1 MAAPDVT
8 FSASKTALGV
18 GDFIT
23 VSFTSDIAMSA
34 FEARATTFGAA
45 YGVGIGTLVGAFSAT
60 PAGVQRTF
68 EIYETELV
76 NGDGQ
81 YRISLFAQSAISI
94 HAPRAGSDVQYC
106 HHDCTDHYISI
117 HAPRAGSDSR
127 TVRFFS
133 FIIVHSAQTAA
144 FHAQTMC
151 VTCAIGHLG
160 ASNLLL

>member
-81 YRISLFAQSAISI
+81 YRISLFAQSAEDGAWNDNYLLIPGGADGLI
-94 HAPRAGSDVQYC
+94 TSDGKQYLC
-106 HHDCTDHYISI
+106 
-117 HAPRAGSDSR
+117 
-127 TVRFFS
+127 VR
-133 FIIVHSAQTAA
+133 
-144 FHAQTMC
+144 
-151 VTCAIGHLG
+151 
-160 ASNLLL
+160 